1 MTQASQFFLIT
12 FSQFYQEKER
22 GGKYLSFVGSGQC
35 FMQTKRRHSVL
46 LYNAIVRHIHM
57 P

>member
-1 MTQASQFFLIT
+1 MTQASQFFIIT
-12 FSQFYQEKER
+12 FSQLYQEKER
-22 GGKYLSFVGSGQC
+22 GGKYLSFVGNGQC
-35 FMQTKRRHSVL
+35 FMHTKRRHSIL